1 MSTFL
6 TCDEVKELTGIHR
19 GKGGKKRDQLQAA
32 ALRLMKI
39 PFYINPAGR
48 PIVSRTIIEGGP
60 LNTETAR
67 PTWEPAVRTH
77 G

>member
-1 MSTFL
+1 MSLFL
-6 TCDEVKELTGIHR
+6 TCDEVKVLTGISR
-19 GKGGKKRDQLQAA
+19 AKAGKSREQLQAA
-32 ALRLMKI
+32 ALRSMKI

-60 LNTETAR
+60 FTSETVR
-67 PTWEPAVRTH
+67 PTWEPAVSAH